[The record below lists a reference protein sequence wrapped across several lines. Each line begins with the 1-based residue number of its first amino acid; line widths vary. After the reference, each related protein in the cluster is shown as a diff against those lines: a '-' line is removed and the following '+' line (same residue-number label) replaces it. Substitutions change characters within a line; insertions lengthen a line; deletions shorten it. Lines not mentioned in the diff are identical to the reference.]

1 MVTLITSPS
10 YPLLLWFSPVLA
22 NPTHNMF
29 PMWISIFRIG
39 GYSHLGTPF
48 LDEARDQLLVP
59 TRKTRGTNL
68 TNLKHGQ

>member
-1 MVTLITSPS
+1 
-10 YPLLLWFSPVLA
+10 
-22 NPTHNMF
+22 MF